1 MSAAG
6 NAVGSAERSRFGK
19 DSFPRTTSDQCY
31 RQVRSGFKVVI
42 IETRVP
48 GIATDPSPHPL
59 APGGE
64 KPSVAPIPS
73 FGSVASDA

>member
-6 NAVGSAERSRFGK
+6 KR
-19 DSFPRTTSDQCY
+19 RTISDQCY

-59 APGGE
+59 APGG
-64 KPSVAPIPS
+64 SVVKGKKKEGKNPPLLRYHPLAP
-73 FGSVASDA
+73 